1 MLLKLSSRGVL
12 KMQTSEITQ
21 EQLVES
27 HDLLTQLV
35 QEAKDIIDDADGYDA
50 LFDFVLGIAGLDGD
64 PEYQ

>member
-1 MLLKLSSRGVL
+1 MLTNEL
-12 KMQTSEITQ
+12 TQ

-35 QEAKDIIDDADGYDA
+35 QEAKDIIDDAEGYDV
-50 LFDFVLGIAGLDGD
+50 LFDFVLGVAGLDGD

>member
-1 MLLKLSSRGVL
+1 
-12 KMQTSEITQ
+12 MQTSEITQ